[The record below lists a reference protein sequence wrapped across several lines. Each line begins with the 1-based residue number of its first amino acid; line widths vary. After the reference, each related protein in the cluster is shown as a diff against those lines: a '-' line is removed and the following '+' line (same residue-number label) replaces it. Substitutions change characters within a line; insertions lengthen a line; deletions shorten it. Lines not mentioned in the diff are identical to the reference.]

1 MVGGFAG
8 SSGGVRTAG
17 MFASADGFFLRRF
30 RQEPL
35 AGCAFACDAEATRG
49 EALGLAASLA
59 GTWTEGHLLSRC
71 VQVAFALKRW
81 KTYWQTEA

>member
-1 MVGGFAG
+1 LVGLQKAAG
-8 SSGGVRTAG
+8 ARTAG

-30 RQEPL
+30 RRESL

-59 GTWTEGHLLSRC
+59 GTWTEGHSLSI
-71 VQVAFALKRW
+71 FAGYFCIEEVKDVL
-81 KTYWQTEA
+81 TD